1 MKIFNYEIFKVRS
14 RSERV
19 RERERVVA
27 RTQQQDKIYIFDFVR
42 AFACFYIVIIHFLML
57 LLSKHYSWRDVHPGI
72 GMEMFFFTTGFLI
85 PLSLERCNWKQFAV
99 KRCFRL
105 LPVLSLAVLV
115 YTIIIKLGLINGKAR
130 IEDIITNI
138 TMTTDIFHIKSTQ
151 TLKHLIVNVSWSM
164 QVELKFYI
172 IAAIAFFF
180 GKTMREKFF
189 LLLSLCLF
197 CYVFTIIFKLPR
209 VFATSGCCF
218 KLVSCCL
225 LGSIYYFYRY
235 KHISKVEFAFL
246 TMCCLVLI
254 FFGVR
259 TRQKYLYTVGSLFV
273 LFLVHFFTNT
283 GNNKVVKY
291 FANLSYSVYLFHYIS
306 VCYLNKNYPIS
317 VQSLNDVMFLFSYRM
332 LLFIPIFI
340 ACHFIYYYIEKP
352 AYDFGRRLASR
363 IK

>member
-1 MKIFNYEIFKVRS
+1 MACEYVCACMRE
-14 RSERV
+14 

-27 RTQQQDKIYIFDFVR
+27 RPQQQDKIYIFDFVR
-42 AFACFYIVIIHFLML
+42 TFACFFVVLHHFLFFTL
-57 LLSKHYSWRDVHPGI
+57 QDYYHTKFTVTGI

-99 KRCFRL
+99 KRFFRL

-138 TMTTDIFHIKSTQ
+138 TMTTDIFHIKSTP
-151 TLKHLIVNVSWSM
+151 TCKHLIVYVSWSM
-164 QVELKFYI
+164 QVELKYYI

-180 GKTMREKFF
+180 GKTMRKKFF
-189 LLLSLCLF
+189 ILLSLCLL
-197 CYVFTIIFKLPR
+197 CYVITFIFKLPNA
-209 VFATSGCCF
+209 FQASGYCF

-225 LGSIYYFYRY
+225 LGTIYYFYRY
-235 KHISKVEFAFL
+235 KHISKVEFAFF
-246 TMCCLVLI
+246 TMCCLFLIYYAVLPGQRI
-254 FFGVR
+254 S
-259 TRQKYLYTVGSLFV
+259 YMCGSIFV
-273 LFLVHFFTNT
+273 LFLVHFFTNK

-317 VQSLNDVMFLFSYRM
+317 VQSLNDVMELFLYRIII
-332 LLFIPIFI
+332 FIPIFI

>member
-14 RSERV
+14 RSERE
-19 RERERVVA
+19 RERERVVVKP
-27 RTQQQDKIYIFDFVR
+27 QQDKIYIFDFVR
-42 AFACFYIVIIHFLML
+42 AFACLYIVIHHFLLMPL
-57 LLSKHYSWRDVHPGI
+57 QVHYSWRSAYPGI

-99 KRCFRL
+99 KRFFRL
-105 LPVLSLAVLV
+105 LPVLTLAVLF
-115 YTIIIKLGLINGKAR
+115 YTILIKFSLVNGNANIK
-130 IEDIITNI
+130 DIITTL
-138 TMTTDIFHIKSTQ
+138 TMTTDIVHIKSK
-151 TLKHLIVNVSWSM
+151 TLNIIVGVSWSM

-189 LLLSLCLF
+189 ILLSLCLF
-197 CYVFTIIFKLPR
+197 CYVFAFIFKLPN
-209 VFATSGCCF
+209 VFKASGYCF
-218 KLVSCCL
+218 KFISCCL

-246 TMCCLVLI
+246 TICCLFLI
-254 FFGVR
+254 YFAVHKGQR
-259 TRQKYLYTVGSLFV
+259 ISYIVGSVFV
-273 LFLVHFFTNT
+273 LFVVHFFTNK
-283 GNNKVVKY
+283 GNNKFVKY
-291 FANLSYSVYLFHYIS
+291 LANLSYSIYLFHNIS
-306 VCYLNKNYPIS
+306 RYFLNKHYPINI
-317 VQSLNDVMFLFSYRM
+317 QSLNDVMILFGYRM

-352 AYDFGRRLASR
+352 AYDFGRKLASK

>member
-1 MKIFNYEIFKVRS
+1 MKFLTFARAARE
-14 RSERV
+14 

-27 RTQQQDKIYIFDFVR
+27 KPQQDKIYIFDFVR
-42 AFACFYIVIIHFLML
+42 AFACLYIVIHHFLL
-57 LLSKHYSWRDVHPGI
+57 QPLQVHYSWRSAYPGI

-99 KRCFRL
+99 KRFFRL
-105 LPVLSLAVLV
+105 LPVLTLAVLF
-115 YTIIIKLGLINGKAR
+115 YTILIKFSLVNGNANIK
-130 IEDIITNI
+130 DIITTL
-138 TMTTDIFHIKSTQ
+138 TMTTDIVHIKSK
-151 TLKHLIVNVSWSM
+151 TLNIIVGVSWSM

-189 LLLSLCLF
+189 ILLSLCLF
-197 CYVFTIIFKLPR
+197 CYVFAFIFKLPNAFR
-209 VFATSGCCF
+209 ASGYCF
-218 KLVSCCL
+218 KLIPCCL
-225 LGSIYYFYRY
+225 LGTIYYFYRY

-246 TMCCLVLI
+246 TLCCMVLI
-254 FFGVR
+254 SYGPVR
-259 TRQKYLYTVGSLFV
+259 RHSYMVGSIFV
-273 LFLVHFFTNT
+273 LFLVHFFTNK

-291 FANLSYSVYLFHYIS
+291 LANLSYSVYLFHGIS
-306 VCYLNKNYPIS
+306 KNYLTKCYPINI
-317 VQSLNDVMFLFSYRM
+317 QSLNDVMLLFGYRM

>member
-1 MKIFNYEIFKVRS
+1 MKIFNYEFFKVSS
-14 RSERV
+14 RGESAREIERV
-19 RERERVVA
+19 IA
-27 RTQQQDKIYIFDFVR
+27 KPQQQDKIYIFDFIR
-42 AFACFYIVIIHFLML
+42 ALACFWIVIQHFLITTMQKYYHTRF
-57 LLSKHYSWRDVHPGI
+57 SCEGI
-72 GMEMFFFTTGFLI
+72 GMEMFFSTTGFLI

-99 KRCFRL
+99 KRFFRL
-105 LPVLSLAVLV
+105 LPVLACAVFV
-115 YTIIIKLGLINGKAR
+115 CTICKKFGVINGNVNIK
-130 IEDIITNI
+130 DILTTL
-138 TMTTDIFHIKSTQ
+138 TMTTDIAHIKSE
-151 TLKHLIVNVSWSM
+151 TLNIIVGVSWSM

-180 GKTMREKFF
+180 GKTMRKKFF
-189 LLLSLCLF
+189 ILSSLCLF
-197 CYVFTIIFKLPR
+197 CYVFAIIFKLPR

-235 KHISKVEFAFL
+235 KHISKIEFAFL

-259 TRQKYLYTVGSLFV
+259 TRQKYFYTVGSLFV
-273 LFLVHFFTNT
+273 LFLVHFFTNK
-283 GNNKVVKY
+283 GKNKVVKY

-317 VQSLNDVMFLFSYRM
+317 VQSLNDIMILFGYRM

-352 AYDFGRRLASR
+352 AYDFGRKLASR

>member
-1 MKIFNYEIFKVRS
+1 MKFLKFTRAARE
-14 RSERV
+14 

-27 RTQQQDKIYIFDFVR
+27 KPQQQDKIYIFDFVR
-42 AFACFYIVIIHFLML
+42 AFACLYIVIHHFLFITL
-57 LLSKHYSWRDVHPGI
+57 QQYYNIDKVFTASGI

-99 KRCFRL
+99 KRFFRL
-105 LPVLSLAVLV
+105 LPVLSFAVLI
-115 YTIIIKLGLINGKAR
+115 YTIFIKVGLINGNVNIK
-130 IEDIITNI
+130 DILTTT
-138 TMTTDIFHIKSTQ
+138 TMTTDIAHIRRK
-151 TLKHLIVNVSWSM
+151 TLNIIVGVSWSM

-180 GKTMREKFF
+180 GKTMRERFF
-189 LLLSLCLF
+189 ILLSLCLL
-197 CYVFTIIFKLPR
+197 CYVCAFIFKLPNA
-209 VFATSGCCF
+209 FKASGYCF

-246 TMCCLVLI
+246 TICCLFLI
-254 FFGVR
+254 YYAARPG
-259 TRQKYLYTVGSLFV
+259 QKYLYIVGSVFV
-273 LFLVHFFTNT
+273 LFVVHFFTNK

-291 FANLSYSVYLFHYIS
+291 LANLSYSIYLIHFLIKKIAD
-306 VCYLNKNYPIS
+306 KNFPT
-317 VQSLNDVMFLFSYRM
+317 QSLNSLDDVALYFGCC
-332 LLFIPIFI
+332 LLIFIPVFI
-340 ACHFIYYYIEKP
+340 VCHFIYYYIEKP

>member
-1 MKIFNYEIFKVRS
+1 M
-14 RSERV
+14 
-19 RERERVVA
+19 A
-27 RTQQQDKIYIFDFVR
+27 RPQQQDKIYIFDFVR
-42 AFACFYIVIIHFLML
+42 AFACLYIVIFHSLIL
-57 LLSKHYSWRDVHPGI
+57 LLMDHYSWRDVSGI

-105 LPVLSLAVLV
+105 LPVLSLTVLV

-189 LLLSLCLF
+189 LLLSLCLL
-197 CYVFTIIFKLPR
+197 CYVFAFCFKLPN
-209 VFATSGCCF
+209 ASKASGYCF
-218 KLVSCCL
+218 KLISCCL

-246 TMCCLVLI
+246 TICCLFLI
-254 FFGVR
+254 YFAVHQGQR
-259 TRQKYLYTVGSLFV
+259 ISYIVGSVFV
-273 LFLVHFFTNT
+273 LFVVHFFTNK
-283 GNNKVVKY
+283 GNNKFVKY
-291 FANLSYSVYLFHYIS
+291 LANLSYGVYLFHFLSIF
-306 VCYLNKNYPIS
+306 YLNKHYPIQI
-317 VQSLNDVMFLFSYRM
+317 QSLNDVMLLFGYRM

-352 AYDFGRRLASR
+352 AYDYGRKLAS
-363 IK
+363 KLK